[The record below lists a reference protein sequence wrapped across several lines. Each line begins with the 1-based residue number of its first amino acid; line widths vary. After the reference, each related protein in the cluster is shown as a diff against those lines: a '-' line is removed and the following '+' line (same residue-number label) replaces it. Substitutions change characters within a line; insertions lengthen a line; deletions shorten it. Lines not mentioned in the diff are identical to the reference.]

1 MTNFPVPNTI
11 NSREYKELL
20 AREQARLK
28 QDFIAWNK
36 AHGIGVT
43 RVPLGDKIG
52 EKYAQ
57 LAKTPGRF
65 ARLANFLSTNVR
77 ALIGRMKFQSSP
89 APAKKDGAKMPTTKW
104 ETKLTSCVVTHPET
118 GVKSL
123 SVMAVAPYGEFITPA
138 FIQAT
143 VEALQNE
150 IVRRVADEVMDDV
163 LKMVNMDAIVGALTI
178 KVAESVAAKLAAVP
192 PVKTPNPH
200 DRYKELIRQKEKEE
214 RWNIAQRLG
223 EGYFER

>member
-1 MTNFPVPNTI
+1 MTNSPVRDMPSGYLEMARRQEET
-11 NSREYKELL
+11 LL
-20 AREQARLK
+20 ADLRRETALWHK
-28 QDFIAWNK
+28 IK
-36 AHGIGVT
+36 ANDIGVT
-43 RVPLGDKIG
+43 TVRIG
-52 EKYAQ
+52 EKYVQ
-57 LAKTPGRF
+57 RAKTPGRF